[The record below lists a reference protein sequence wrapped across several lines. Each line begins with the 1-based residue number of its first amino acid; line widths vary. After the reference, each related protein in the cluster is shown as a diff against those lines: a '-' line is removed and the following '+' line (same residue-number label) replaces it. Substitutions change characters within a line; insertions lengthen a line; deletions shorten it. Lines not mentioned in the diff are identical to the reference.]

1 MAVEQN
7 PLEQIP
13 QEENIKIAPE
23 AMMEDNLNA
32 TFEVDDD
39 GD

>member
-13 QEENIKIAPE
+13 QEEDIKIAPE
-23 AMMEDNLNA
+23 AMMA
-32 TFEVDDD
+32 IW
-39 GD
+39 